1 MQAYLP
7 YSLTM
12 NNGEIRK
19 EKEEIVDYIASITI
33 PKTQLSQFCQSVK
46 NVFPSYNR
54 QKVEDI
60 YHITATLIFDNF
72 FTNHVGKEYEFKAKF
87 ANLKRA

>member
-33 PKTQLSQFCQSVK
+33 PKT
-46 NVFPSYNR
+46 
-54 QKVEDI
+54 
-60 YHITATLIFDNF
+60 
-72 FTNHVGKEYEFKAKF
+72 
-87 ANLKRA
+87 